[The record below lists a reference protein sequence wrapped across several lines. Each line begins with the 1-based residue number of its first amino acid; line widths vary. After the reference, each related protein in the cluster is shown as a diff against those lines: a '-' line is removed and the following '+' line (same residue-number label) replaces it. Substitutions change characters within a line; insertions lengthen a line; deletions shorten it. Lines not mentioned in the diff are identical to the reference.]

1 MFSCPPIFYYNLFFH
16 DSSLGEH
23 QQALF
28 YKDEFSDPNRWVGLG
43 IFVCFAGFQ
52 PSKSIYIRAR
62 RRVNSVLMAELAAL
76 VLAAK
81 VAETLELRNA
91 TFYTDCRDLVLQLQ
105 KGEAQA
111 FWSLRPLISQF
122 LCLQDRFLFKVG
134 KINRQEN
141 EIAHCLAMQAKAMS
155 NHTLPSFSC
164 HFLNHGIACDAITAL
179 QDVTWGPVDLIDVI
193 CF

>member
-1 MFSCPPIFYYNLFFH
+1 
-16 DSSLGEH
+16 
-23 QQALF
+23 
-28 YKDEFSDPNRWVGLG
+28 
-43 IFVCFAGFQ
+43 
-52 PSKSIYIRAR
+52 
-62 RRVNSVLMAELAAL
+62 MAELAAL

-122 LCLQDRFLFKVG
+122 LCLQDRCVFKVG

-155 NHTLPSFSC
+155 MYNHSLPSF
-164 HFLNHGIACDAITAL
+164 FL
-179 QDVTWGPVDLIDVI
+179 
-193 CF
+193 

>member
-28 YKDEFSDPNRWVGLG
+28 YKDGFSDPNRWVGLG

-52 PSKSIYIRAR
+52 PSNSIYTCAR
-62 RRVNSVLMAELAAL
+62 RRVNTVLMAELAAL

-91 TFYTDCRDLVLQLQ
+91 IFYMIA
-105 KGEAQA
+105 G
-111 FWSLRPLISQF
+111 I
-122 LCLQDRFLFKVG
+122 LFY
-134 KINRQEN
+134 
-141 EIAHCLAMQAKAMS
+141 
-155 NHTLPSFSC
+155 SFKREK
-164 HFLNHGIACDAITAL
+164 LKLLG
-179 QDVTWGPVDLIDVI
+179 V
-193 CF
+193 

>member
-1 MFSCPPIFYYNLFFH
+1 MWVNQTHVFLPTNILLQFFFH

-28 YKDEFSDPNRWVGLG
+28 YKDGFSDPNRWVGLG

-52 PSKSIYIRAR
+52 PSNSIYTCAR

-91 TFYTDCRDLVLQLQ
+91 IFYTDCRDLVLQIQ

-111 FWSLRPLISQF
+111 FGSLKPLISQF
-122 LCLQDRFLFKVG
+122 LCLQDRCVFKMG
-134 KINRQEN
+134 KINRQY
-141 EIAHCLAMQAKAMS
+141 I
-155 NHTLPSFSC
+155 
-164 HFLNHGIACDAITAL
+164 
-179 QDVTWGPVDLIDVI
+179 
-193 CF
+193 